1 MTTAASQ
8 YPLIGSQPIGNFFT
22 PDTTQRHVLGAPLE
36 FSDPYWGGGTA
47 VYLAIPVTIALK
59 VGEVVVWDSGNNAVD
74 VPNTANLGMP
84 VALAMNANVA
94 NASAIQYG
102 WFLVSG
108 QGPALSTASVA
119 AAAPIGI
126 TGAGTLGANTAGKE
140 ILNARVSL
148 AATTTVVKA
157 NVQTT
162 NGSPLLR
169 ASNSDGWFVGMALSG
184 TGIPASTTVGAISAD
199 GRTVSMVQTG
209 TTTAQNATAT
219 GSVSVTGTYNDATR
233 FWNVLAIN
241 SPFAQGAI
249 T

>member
-1 MTTAASQ
+1 MTTAATQ
-8 YPLIGSQPIGNFFT
+8 YPLIGSQPVGNFFT
-22 PDTTQRHVLGAPLE
+22 PDNIQRHTLGAPLE

-47 VYLAIPVTIALK
+47 IYLAIPTSIAFK
-59 VGEVVVWDSGNNAVD
+59 VGEVVYWDTSNNAVD
-74 VPNTANLGMP
+74 IPNAANQGFP

-94 NASAIQYG
+94 NASQVQYG

-108 QGPALSTASVA
+108 QGPALSGASVA
-119 AAAPIGI
+119 AAAAIGI
-126 TGAGTLGANTAGKE
+126 TAAGSLGANSAGKQ
-140 ILNARVSL
+140 ILNARVSA

-157 NVQTT
+157 NTQTT

-169 ASNSDGWFVGMALSG
+169 VPNSDGWFVGMALSG

-219 GSVSVTGTYNDATR
+219 GSVSVTGTYNDGTR

>member
-1 MTTAASQ
+1 MTTAATQ
-8 YPLIGSQPIGNFFT
+8 YPLIGSQPVGNFFT

-47 VYLAIPVTIALK
+47 VYLAIPTSIAFK
-59 VGEVVVWDSGNNAVD
+59 VGEVVYWDSGNNAID
-74 VPNTANLGMP
+74 IPNTANLGFP

-94 NASAIQYG
+94 NASQVQYG
-102 WFLVSG
+102 WFLTSG
-108 QGPALSTASVA
+108 QFPALSGASVA
-119 AAAPIGI
+119 AAAAIGI
-126 TGAGTLGANTAGKE
+126 TAAGSLGANSAGKE

-148 AATTTVVKA
+148 AATTTVVKT
-157 NVQTT
+157 NVQTQ
-162 NGSPLLR
+162 NGSPNLR
-169 ASNSDGWFVGMALSG
+169 VNNSDGWFVGMALSG

-219 GSVSVTGTYNDATR
+219 GSISATGTYNDGTR
-233 FWNVLAIN
+233 FWNVLAVN